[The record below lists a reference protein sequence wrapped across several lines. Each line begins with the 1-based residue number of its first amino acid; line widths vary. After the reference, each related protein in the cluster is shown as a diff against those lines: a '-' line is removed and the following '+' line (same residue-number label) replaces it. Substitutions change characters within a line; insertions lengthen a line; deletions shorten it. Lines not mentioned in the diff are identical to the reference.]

1 MLMLVSDVGERGGC
15 DGQKCCYLYSTHS
28 DSNGNEMFTI
38 AYRVPLAQIEVIEG
52 AEDDVFFLLYRV
64 NRSVEGRCGG

>member
-1 MLMLVSDVGERGGC
+1 
-15 DGQKCCYLYSTHS
+15 
-28 DSNGNEMFTI
+28 MFTI